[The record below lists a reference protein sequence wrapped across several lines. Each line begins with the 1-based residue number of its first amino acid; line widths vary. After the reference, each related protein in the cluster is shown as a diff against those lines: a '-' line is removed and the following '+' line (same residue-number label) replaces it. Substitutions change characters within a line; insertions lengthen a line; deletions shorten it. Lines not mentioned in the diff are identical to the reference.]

1 MKLLRVLIA
10 ALLAGSAA
18 ISPALADDAYRYWSY
33 WTADGGQWQYAKLG
47 PAMTKAVDGAVD
59 GWRYGIGT
67 VTTSTPPAITP
78 DFAAICG
85 DITAAT
91 NEVRVAVVL
100 DFGQGAGAPAP
111 RAACAVIAAGLT
123 RASALAAVA
132 PLRLNQ
138 GFVCGIDNYPA
149 TGCGESAPVPTT
161 TSTPRTTA
169 AAAAPTSPANADQT
183 PTQTAGAPGPTT
195 SAISPDIAATPNQTI
210 SPTNDAAADSLVPT
224 IVTGV
229 LSIVVLLLALRNARL
244 QQDARRK

>member
-18 ISPALADDAYRYWSY
+18 MSPALADDAYRYWSY

-47 PAMTKAVDGAVD
+47 PAMTKAIDGAVD
-59 GWRYGIGT
+59 GWRYGVGT

-78 DFAAICG
+78 DFDTVCG
-85 DITAAT
+85 NVTAAT
-91 NEVRVAVVL
+91 NQVRVAVVL
-100 DFGQGAGAPAP
+100 DFGQDAGAPTP

-138 GFVCGIDNYPA
+138 GFVCGIDNYP
-149 TGCGESAPVPTT
+149 TSGCGESAPAPKPTP
-161 TSTPRTTA
+161 TSRSTA
-169 AAAAPTSPANADQT
+169 AAVTATPQATRDQM
-183 PTQTAGAPGPTT
+183 PSQTAVEPVPQT
-195 SAISPDIAATPNQTI
+195 SAVPSDIAATPNSTI
-210 SPTNDAAADSLVPT
+210 PPSNDAANDSLLPT
-224 IVTGV
+224 VVTGA

-244 QQDARRK
+244 QQEARRK